1 MRRSVPDSGNPAGQP
16 AAPVLTVTPFY
27 EFRIRTE
34 RDQSAF
40 RMFLSGELD
49 LASADQLEQT
59 LAAALVDRGAVVLDL
74 EGLTFLDSS
83 GIEVFMGAAQRAQ
96 AGGGRFH
103 IVNSQKVQ
111 RVFEMT
117 GTSSLL
123 SPQGIG

>member
-1 MRRSVPDSGNPAGQP
+1 MRRRLPNSGNPAGQP
-16 AAPVLTVTPFY
+16 AVPARTVRPSY
-27 EFRIRTE
+27 ELCIRTE

-49 LASADQLEQT
+49 LANADQLEQT
-59 LAAALVDRGAVVLDL
+59 LAAALVDHGAVVLDL
-74 EGLTFLDSS
+74 GGLTFLDSS

-96 AGGGRFH
+96 AGGGQFR
-103 IVNSQKVQ
+103 IVNSQKMR

-123 SPQGIG
+123 G